1 MTRTR
6 GGSPQATKERPG
18 SLGPVRL
25 LIGTT
30 FLMVVGYG
38 LTAPVI
44 PLYASHLG
52 FAAAQVGLV
61 VAAYGFARRSFD
73 LVGGVMGDRFGVRR
87 MVIGGCLIASCGAF
101 ISATSVSG
109 TGLLAGQVV
118 AGVGSSIYNAAA
130 LTAVILAAGPQ
141 TRARAL
147 GAYHTVMIMA
157 YSAGPIF
164 GGLIADALG
173 LKAPF
178 FLFSVLGAAAA
189 VTLLRVMPLGLSRL
203 GEAGERLPIS
213 LALRQLLS
221 SFPFVVALLVVTTG
235 YMVRAGI
242 RDTTVPIFAAGEF
255 GMGAS
260 MIGLLSGVAVLINA
274 LLLPH
279 VGRVLDRRGRRPAT
293 VWGCAGTGATL
304 VMLAGVRA
312 VWQIFAVMFLLGIAS
327 AYAGLGPVASL
338 ADLMDDK
345 SPGASVGLQRMG
357 IDLGMVVGPAVAGV
371 SVQHLGSRSTF
382 VVFAG
387 LMFAVSALS
396 ALAPETIPRG

>member
-52 FAAAQVGLV
+52 FAAAQIGLV
-61 VAAYGFARRSFD
+61 VAAYGFARLSFD

-109 TGLLAGQVV
+109 TGLLAGQGV
-118 AGVGSSIYNAAA
+118 AGVGSSTFNAPA
-130 LTAVILAAGPQ
+130 LSAVTLAAGPQ

-164 GGLIADALG
+164 GGLIAAALG

-260 MIGLLSGVAVLINA
+260 MIGLLS
-274 LLLPH
+274 
-279 VGRVLDRRGRRPAT
+279 
-293 VWGCAGTGATL
+293 
-304 VMLAGVRA
+304 
-312 VWQIFAVMFLLGIAS
+312 
-327 AYAGLGPVASL
+327 
-338 ADLMDDK
+338 
-345 SPGASVGLQRMG
+345 
-357 IDLGMVVGPAVAGV
+357 
-371 SVQHLGSRSTF
+371 
-382 VVFAG
+382 
-387 LMFAVSALS
+387 
-396 ALAPETIPRG
+396 